1 MPILVWITAL
11 LFPFPADA
19 APTGYSVTKKDYNG
33 CELSLGPAEADGVVP
48 MRAECVWR
56 DVKLETF
63 QAQMSNYAEHD
74 KYFEAVV
81 DSEVRRTEGTRAL
94 VYQKHRSSGIADR
107 EVLLWMSHQTVD
119 GYERYGWT
127 HAKGEP
133 LTPQSGNVATARD
146 DGYWQAKP
154 EPGGGIRVIHMLS
167 YGPGGSVPGFIV
179 RWFQTSGLEANVTDL
194 HQWMATH

>member
-11 LFPFPADA
+11 WFSFPADA
-19 APTGYSVTKKDYNG
+19 APPGYSVTKQDYHG

-63 QAQMSNYAEHD
+63 KAQMSNYAEHD
-74 KYFEAVV
+74 TYFEAVV

-133 LTPQSGNVATARD
+133 LTPQSGNVAAGRKCTRLHRPVVPNLGSRGQCHRPAPMDGDTLTA
-146 DGYWQAKP
+146 ATA
-154 EPGGGIRVIHMLS
+154 PGGR
-167 YGPGGSVPGFIV
+167 
-179 RWFQTSGLEANVTDL
+179 
-194 HQWMATH
+194 